1 MTKLYFHP
9 VTEKTVYA
17 YMSKAYP
24 NKFAENGVEIFKP
37 GNSYETEEQF
47 QTANTLVELLGQE
60 LKTDIN
66 MCIAKITILQDFDNE
81 HKTMIFTVEK
91 ILMFMQ
97 MREVMRKTRDI
108 TVIRNILALYGLYQT
123 LYDCLDK
130 ETTGFIIYNKTL
142 DPKIKHKESVVVY
155 SRMKDLIKALPADK
169 PVEYHVYCVTN
180 AYPKPCGKYEGLG
193 WVSEEFEILQSN
205 IRPEL
210 NDSAKHG
217 PAWLRLEHVKC
228 CYKQDTIRNMAINDP
243 CIEVRI
249 EAIKRLDFTHN
260 PDGMP
265 IIESVILNIL
275 ADDVPAYQLA
285 LLQNQRLL
293 KSKKL
298 KKLILKI
305 SAKFEEPAI
314 NEVAKTLMEG

>member
-9 VTEKTVYA
+9 VTKKTVYA
-17 YMSKAYP
+17 YMPKAYP
-24 NKFAENGVEIFKP
+24 NKFAENGVEKFKP

-47 QTANTLVELLGQE
+47 QTANTLIDLLSQE
-60 LKTDIN
+60 LKTGVN
-66 MCIAKITILQDFDNE
+66 MCIAKITILQDFDDE
-81 HKTMIFTVEK
+81 HKTMIFTVER

-97 MREVMRKTRDI
+97 MREAMRKTRDI
-108 TVIRNILALYGLYQT
+108 TVIRNILTLYGLYQA

-130 ETTGFIIYNKTL
+130 ETTGFIIYNKAL
-142 DPKIKHKESVVVY
+142 DPKTKHNEPVVVY
-155 SRMKDLIKALPADK
+155 SRMKDLIEALPANK

-180 AYPKPCGKYEGLG
+180 TYPKICNEYEGLG

-205 IRPEL
+205 IRLEL
-210 NDSAKHG
+210 SDSAKYG
-217 PAWLRLEHVKC
+217 PAWLRLEHAKC
-228 CYKQDTIRNMAINDP
+228 CYKQDTIRDMAINDP
-243 CIEVRI
+243 CIEARI
-249 EAIKRLDFTHN
+249 EAIKRLDSTHN

-275 ADDVPAYQLA
+275 ADDVPACQLA

-293 KSKKL
+293 KSEKL

-314 NEVAKTLMEG
+314 SEVAKTLMEE